1 MEQNRTDKKI
11 RNRRVILDVF
21 VILLLAVSVAGVV
34 FRCFFY
40 ERIAKTDRSQRV
52 KITFEV
58 VDVYAPVV
66 ENLHEGDSVYLEA
79 DGTRRGVLLSDAKES
94 VITNEETVQTD
105 AAQQEGET
113 ETKDPYRKTDATGT
127 IVTVEGKALNNSFLF
142 DGKTVLA
149 IGDEVKL
156 YTDRAVFYAVI
167 MGIEEAE

>member
-79 DGTRRGVLLSDAKES
+79 DGTRLGVLLSDAEES
-94 VITNEETVQTD
+94 VITNEETV
-105 AAQQEGET
+105 
-113 ETKDPYRKTDATGT
+113 TKDPYRKTDATGT

>member
-1 MEQNRTDKKI
+1 M
-11 RNRRVILDVF
+11 
-21 VILLLAVSVAGVV
+21 
-34 FRCFFY
+34 
-40 ERIAKTDRSQRV
+40 
-52 KITFEV
+52 
-58 VDVYAPVV
+58 DVYAPVV

-79 DGTRRGVLLSDAKES
+79 DGTRLGVLLSDAEEP

-113 ETKDPYRKTDATGT
+113 ETKDPYRKTNATGT